1 MSLVNKKSVII
12 LYSKANDMYSH
23 RSRLVL
29 AEKGVSVDVIDVA
42 RIERPEDIADLNP
55 YGTAPTLVDKD
66 LVLYES
72 RIIMEYLD
80 ERFPHPPLLPVYPV
94 ARAQCRLTM
103 YRVDRDWY
111 TLAHQIQKG
120 ENADAAREELKE
132 NLISIAS
139 VFEDMPYFLSEE
151 FTLVDCCMAPLLW
164 RLPTLGIEL
173 PDSAKALD
181 AYAERIFERPAFQ
194 ASLTDSEAELRMPL
208 E

>member
-1 MSLVNKKSVII
+1 MSLVNKKSVIV
-12 LYSKANDMYSH
+12 LYSNNNDMYSH

-29 AEKGVSVDVIDVA
+29 AEKGVTVDVLDVA
-42 RIERPEDIADLNP
+42 RVERPEDIADLNP
-55 YGTAPTLVDKD
+55 YGMAPTLVDKD

-111 TLAHQIQKG
+111 SLAHQIEKG
-120 ENADAAREELKE
+120 DAAETAREELTE
-132 NLISIAS
+132 NLISIAT
-139 VFEDMPYFLSEE
+139 VFEETPYFLSEE
-151 FTLVDCCMAPLLW
+151 FTLVDCCMGVLLW
-164 RLPTLGIEL
+164 RLPALGIEL
-173 PDSAKALD
+173 PDSAKALE

-194 ASLTDSEAELRMPL
+194 ASLTDTEAELRMPL